1 MSLVT
6 TGIVSLTGTLT
17 KVFDHAN
24 GSFPASLGV
33 PLNMSTGTGANQAD
47 LVFSDQRTTAA
58 EDLDLAGTLVDA
70 FGDTITMARVKAILI
85 KADPAN
91 TLDVFVGGG
100 TNPLIGWIADPTDIV
115 EIKPGGAFM
124 VWAPD
129 ATAYPVTAGTG
140 DILKVA
146 ASDGATPI
154 TYDIIIIGASA

>member
-6 TGIVSLTGTLT
+6 TGNLSLLGSLT
-17 KVFDHAN
+17 KAFDHADGN
-24 GSFPASLGV
+24 FPASLGV

-47 LVFSDQRTTAA
+47 LVFSDQRTTAT
-58 EDLDLAGTLVDA
+58 ESLDLSGTLTDA
-70 FGDTITMARVKAILI
+70 FGDTLTMVRVKAILI
-85 KADPAN
+85 KAAAAN

-100 TNPLIGWIADPTDIV
+100 SNPLIGWVADPTDIV

-129 ATAYPVTAGTG
+129 ATAYPVTASTG

-146 ASDGATPI
+146 ASDGATSI